1 MPIAIESVAIVGQ
14 GYVGLPLAMAA
25 CGAGYLVKAIESDPA
40 RLSALNAGQS
50 PIEDVASEVIAKAA
64 SSGYT
69 ASSAISDIAGC
80 DALIFCLPTP
90 LDSSD
95 KPDLGILLGAI
106 SQAGPY
112 LKEGALVIVESTIQP
127 GTMRDEIYPLLAKSA
142 GHTNFELAYSPERI
156 DPNNPKWN
164 ITNTPKLVAGL
175 NESATTRAK
184 EFYEKFVSQVHS
196 YSSIE
201 VIETAKLL
209 ENSFRLVNIS
219 FINELSILCAT
230 LGVDVLEVISAA
242 ATKPYGFMPFYP
254 SAGVGG
260 HCIPID
266 PMYLANKAREVGS
279 PIRSIE
285 LAHEINEAMP
295 SFYLARAVEAI
306 GNLSKKRILLIGL
319 AYKSGVADVR
329 ESAAEKLLLLLRK
342 AGADVSWHD
351 EIVGQWKGESSIP
364 LSEAFDLVILVNASM
379 ELDLTK
385 IGNVPVLNTFG
396 GHK

>member
-1 MPIAIESVAIVGQ
+1 MPKAIERIAIIGQ

-25 CGAGYLVKAIESDPA
+25 STAGYLVKGIESDPA
-40 RLSALNAGQS
+40 RLGALNSGQS
-50 PIEDVASEVIAKAA
+50 PIEDVSSEVIAKATLNGYVA
-64 SSGYT
+64 SAEISGV
-69 ASSAISDIAGC
+69 ADC
-80 DALIFCLPTP
+80 DAVIFCLPTP
-90 LDSSD
+90 LDSNS
-95 KPDLGILLGAI
+95 KPDLTILLSAI
-106 SQAGPY
+106 SQAGPH
-112 LKEGALVIVESTIQP
+112 LAEGALVIVESTIQP
-127 GTMRDEIYPLLAKSA
+127 GTMRDEIYPLLEKSA
-142 GHTNFELAYSPERI
+142 GQNNFELAYSPERI

-164 ITNTPKLVAGL
+164 ITNTPKLVAGF
-175 NESATTRAK
+175 NESATLRTEA
-184 EFYEKFVSQVHS
+184 FYKKFVSEVHA

-219 FINELSILCAT
+219 FINELAILCAN
-230 LGVDVLEVISAA
+230 LGVDVMAVISAA

-295 SFYLARAVEAI
+295 IFYLARAVEI
-306 GNLSKKRILLIGL
+306 LGNLSKKRILIVGL

-329 ESAAEKLLLLLRK
+329 ESSAEKLLLLLRK
-342 AGADVSWHD
+342 AGADVRWHD
-351 EIVGQWKGESSIP
+351 EIVGQWKGESSTA
-364 LSEAFDLVILVNASM
+364 LSEDFDLVLLVNTDGK
-379 ELDLTK
+379 LDLTK
-385 IGNVPVLNTFG
+385 IGKVPVLNTFG
-396 GHK
+396 GRK

>member
-1 MPIAIESVAIVGQ
+1 MPTAIERVAIVGQ

-25 CGAGYLVKAIESDPA
+25 SGAGYAVTGIESDPV
-40 RLSALNAGQS
+40 RLGALQSGQS

-64 SSGYT
+64 ANGYSV
-69 ASSAISDIAGC
+69 SSAISDIAGC

-90 LDSSD
+90 LDSKSN
-95 KPDLGILLGAI
+95 PDLTILLGAI
-106 SQAGPY
+106 SQAGPH
-112 LKEGALVIVESTIQP
+112 LKPGALVIVESTIQP

-142 GHTNFELAYSPERI
+142 GHDNFELAYSPERI

-164 ITNTPKLVAGL
+164 ITNTAKLVAGF
-175 NESATTRAK
+175 NESAMLRA
-184 EFYEKFVSQVHS
+184 ETFYKKFVSEVHA

-209 ENSFRLVNIS
+209 ENAFRLVNIS
-219 FINELSILCAT
+219 FINELAILCAK
-230 LGVDVLEVISAA
+230 LGVDVMEVISAA

-266 PMYLANKAREVGS
+266 PMYLANKAREVGT

-295 SFYLARAVEAI
+295 NFYLARAVELL
-306 GNLSKKRILLIGL
+306 GNLSKKRILIVGL

-342 AGADVSWHD
+342 AGAAVSWHD
-351 EIVGQWKGESSIP
+351 EIVGTWSGESSTP
-364 LSEAFDLVILVNASM
+364 LSSEFDLVVLVNVDAK
-379 ELDLTK
+379 LDLAK
-385 IGNVPVLNTFG
+385 LGSVPVLNTFG
-396 GHK
+396 GRK

>member
-1 MPIAIESVAIVGQ
+1 MPKAIERIAIIGQ

-25 CGAGYLVKAIESDPA
+25 SSAGYLVKGIETDLV
-40 RLSALNAGQS
+40 RLSALNSGKS
-50 PIEDVASEVIAKAA
+50 PIEDVSSEVIAKAILN
-64 SSGYT
+64 GYT
-69 ASSAISDIAGC
+69 ASAEISGVADC
-80 DALIFCLPTP
+80 DAVIFCLPTP
-90 LDSSD
+90 LDSNS
-95 KPDLGILLGAI
+95 KPDLTILLGAI
-106 SQAGPY
+106 SQVGPH
-112 LKEGALVIVESTIQP
+112 LAQGALVIVESTIQP
-127 GTMRDEIYPLLAKSA
+127 GTMREEIYPLLEQSA
-142 GHTNFELAYSPERI
+142 GHNNFELAYSPERI

-164 ITNTPKLVAGL
+164 ITNTPKLVAGF
-175 NESATTRAK
+175 NESATLRA
-184 EFYEKFVSQVHS
+184 ETFYNKFVSEVHAYAS
-196 YSSIE
+196 VE

-219 FINELSILCAT
+219 FINELAILCVN
-230 LGVDVLEVISAA
+230 LGVDVMEVISAA

-295 SFYLARAVEAI
+295 TFYLARAVEI
-306 GNLSKKRILLIGL
+306 LGNLSKKRILIVGL

-351 EIVGQWKGESSIP
+351 EIVGQWNGESSTP
-364 LSEAFDLVILVNASM
+364 LSSEFDLVVLVNTSLK
-379 ELDLTK
+379 LDLTR